1 MPGTI
6 IEGYHVVGQLYDCDI
21 NQLHMILTTV
31 AQYDIT
37 IGSWAIIYL
46 NQAHMI
52 VIFFWHLARR
62 CFKVLLPRIGKP
74 KTHPLIGAYW
84 GIVWNLSGKALGI
97 SMGNWGCLKMGETET
112 LGKSDGS
119 SSYVMMF
126 LQCGRSVV
134 GLYMI
139 IP

>member
-52 VIFFWHLARR
+52 VIFFGIWRAGVSKS
-62 CFKVLLPRIGKP
+62 CFQELENP
-74 KTHPLIGAYW
+74 KIPKLIH
-84 GIVWNLSGKALGI
+84 
-97 SMGNWGCLKMGETET
+97 
-112 LGKSDGS
+112 
-119 SSYVMMF
+119 
-126 LQCGRSVV
+126 
-134 GLYMI
+134 
-139 IP
+139 